1 MSFDTK
7 ILEFSKIKEL
17 LKQKAQ
23 TASGKDKVDRLEP
36 MTDEESLR
44 KTLHETKE
52 AYQYIAEEAEPSFFG
67 VHDLSAALKRTDIQG
82 TLEPRDFIE
91 VLDHIEASAR
101 IKRETLRYPERIE
114 ETFDIARYAEAIEA
128 PETLKKA
135 IKNVFDDHG
144 EIKDDASKELKSIR
158 KELNT
163 QERRIKDA
171 LETAL
176 KREKKKL
183 AEELITIRH
192 DRYVIPIKAGDKNSV
207 KGTIIDYSNSG
218 ETAYIEPSNVQSLTA
233 KKLQLETK
241 EKHEIEKILT
251 VLSAEVGNH
260 SDVLRQNTHL
270 ISELDFLFAKADYGY
285 EIEGAVPDI
294 KDTIH
299 LLKARHPLIPKE
311 EVVANT
317 ITFDKETKMMVI
329 TGSNTGGKTVAL
341 KTIGLLNIMAQSG
354 MMIPVLEG
362 SSIRLFDAIRADI
375 GDEQSIEQSLSTFSS
390 HMSRIVD
397 ILKHYDDNQLILL
410 DELGSGTDP
419 KEGSALAMSIL
430 EHLAQKESIVV
441 ATTHYP
447 ELKAYAYTKDFVMNA
462 SVEFDEETLNPTYR
476 LLLRTPGESH
486 AFLIGERLGLSKT
499 IIEGAQKDVLT
510 TRSEVSDL
518 IDKLKKESV
527 KLDQEVQKTE
537 SLRKELEEERQAVK
551 DLKREL
557 QSERETIRE
566 KLEVENQKA
575 MRQTK
580 EKAEQL
586 IRELEEMKTKSFK
599 EHELAEKKH
608 AAKTLEEKKDHKTD
622 KSHDFKPGDRVYI
635 LKFNR
640 YGELEKRQKG
650 GWLVKM
656 GALKSVFKED
666 EIEYAEEQKREES
679 SKQKQTPKTPKKQVS
694 STLDLRG
701 ERVESAR
708 ERLMKY
714 IDDCALSKQPYATVI
729 HGFGTLALRK
739 MVKEV
744 ASEHDLV
751 KRHRDG
757 EGSEGGQGVTVLYF
771 D

>member
-7 ILEFSKIKEL
+7 TLEFTKIKEL
-17 LKQKAQ
+17 LKKKAQ
-23 TASGKDKVDRLEP
+23 TAAGKDRIDRLTP
-36 MTDEESLR
+36 LTDKEALK
-44 KTLHETKE
+44 KTLEETRE
-52 AYQYIAEEAEPSFFG
+52 AYQYIADEAEPSFFG
-67 VHDLSAALKRTDIQG
+67 VHDLTEALKRTDIQG
-82 TLEPRDFIE
+82 TLDAKEFIE
-91 VLDHIEASAR
+91 ILDHIEATAR
-101 IKRETLRYPERIE
+101 IRRETLRYPEKID
-114 ETFDIARYAEAIEA
+114 ETFSLCQYAEALEV
-128 PETLKKA
+128 PESLRNS
-135 IKNVFDDHG
+135 IRNVFDDHG
-144 EIKDDASKELKSIR
+144 EIKDDASKELKAIR

-183 AEELITIRH
+183 AEDLITIRH
-192 DRYVIPIKAGDKNSV
+192 DRYVIPIKAGEKNSV

-218 ETAYIEPSNVQSLTA
+218 ETAYIEPANVQSLTA

-241 EKHEIEKILT
+241 EKHEIEKILAA
-251 VLSAEVGNH
+251 LSVEVADN
-260 SDVLRQNTHL
+260 SDILRQNTDL
-270 ISELDFLFAKADYGY
+270 LCELDVLFAKADYGF
-285 EIEGAVPDI
+285 EIEGSIPEI
-294 KDTIH
+294 GQTIH

-317 ITFDKETKMMVI
+317 ITFDDETKMMVI
-329 TGSNTGGKTVAL
+329 TGSNTGGKTVTL
-341 KTIGLLNIMAQSG
+341 KTIGLLNIMGQSG
-354 MMIPVLEG
+354 LMVPAVEG
-362 SSIRLFDAIRADI
+362 STIRLFDAIRADI

-397 ILKHYDDNQLILL
+397 ILNRYDDNQLILL

-430 EHLAQKESIVV
+430 EHLAQKDSLVV

-486 AFLIGERLGLSKT
+486 AFLIGERLGLSKS
-499 IIEGAQKDVLT
+499 IIEGAKKDVLT

-527 KLDQEVQKTE
+527 KLDKEVQKYET
-537 SLRKELEEERQAVK
+537 LRKELEEERQAVK
-551 DLKREL
+551 ALKKEL
-557 QSERETIRE
+557 QSEKANLRE
-566 KLEVENQKA
+566 KMEVENQKA

-580 EKAEQL
+580 KKAEAL
-586 IRELEEMKTKSFK
+586 IRELEEMKEKSFK

-608 AAKTLEEKKDHKTD
+608 QTKSLQEEKDHKTD
-622 KSHDFKPGDRVYI
+622 KAHDFKPGDRVYI

-640 YGELEKRQKG
+640 YGELEKKQKD

-666 EIEYAEEQKREES
+666 EMEYAEEQKQVDLPE
-679 SKQKQTPKTPKKQVS
+679 KQPTQSTPKKQVS

-708 ERLMKY
+708 ERLLKY

-739 MVKEV
+739 MVKDV
-744 ASEHDLV
+744 ASSHDLI